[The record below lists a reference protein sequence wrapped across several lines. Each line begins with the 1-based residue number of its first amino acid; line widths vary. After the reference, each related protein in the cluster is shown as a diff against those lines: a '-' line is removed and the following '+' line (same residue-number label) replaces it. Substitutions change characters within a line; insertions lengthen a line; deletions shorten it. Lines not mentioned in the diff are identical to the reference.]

1 MNIVIT
7 TLNMQ
12 MALLCKKQ
20 NVLAKNIAR
29 NENLQ
34 VASACYEL
42 NQ

>member
-7 TLNMQ
+7 TINMQ
-12 MALLCKKQ
+12 TEKKKKKQ

-34 VASACYEL
+34 VA
-42 NQ
+42 